1 MAGPLSGV
9 RVLDLSWIIAG
20 PYTGRLLADFGAQVI
35 KVESRNRMD
44 IGRANRTPLY
54 GELPGDANSNPDTGG
69 YFQDV
74 NAGKLSCTLNLATD
88 SGRELLRQLVAVS
101 DVTICNLGGD
111 QYERWGI
118 GYEVA
123 RELNPGVIMLNLPS
137 MESSGERT
145 GWRGFGDMFVGIA
158 GLKSVSGH
166 EGEPPLLWGHNYAD
180 FSSNPFHAAV
190 AIMAALLQRDRTGEG
205 QFIEV
210 SQYES
215 TMALI
220 GPALLQHS
228 LTGEAPQPAG
238 NRDALASPHNFYR
251 CSGEDSW
258 CAIAV
263 ETDEQWQSLV
273 ELSGLAHLDRAA
285 FASVEGRRA
294 AEVVIDEEIEGWTR
308 GWKRQE
314 LADELQARGVPA
326 GPFQKIDEIVH
337 QDPTLSEQHFERLPH
352 PVGRD
357 FLVHRNP
364 IRTRRQPPET
374 RLGPLIGEHTFEVL
388 SEVLGLSADEIANYA
403 AQDALE

>member
-88 SGRELLRQLVAVS
+88 SGRELLRQLVAIS

-137 MESSGERT
+137 MESSGART

-228 LTGEAPQPAG
+228 LTGEAAQPAG

-263 ETDEQWQSLV
+263 ETDEQWQALV
-273 ELSGLAHLDRAA
+273 ALSGLTDLERAE
-285 FASVEGRRA
+285 FASVVGRRA
-294 AEVVIDEEIEGWTR
+294 AEAEIDETIEGWTR
-308 GWKRQE
+308 GWERQE
-314 LADELQARGVPA
+314 LADALQACGVPA
-326 GPFQKIDEIVH
+326 GPFQKMDEIVYH
-337 QDPTLSEQHFERLPH
+337 DPTLSEEHFERLPH

>member
-35 KVESRNRMD
+35 KIESRNRMD

-145 GWRGFGDMFVGIA
+145 GWRGVGDMFVGIA

-166 EGEPPLLWGHNYAD
+166 EGEPPLLWGH
-180 FSSNPFHAAV
+180 
-190 AIMAALLQRDRTGEG
+190 G
-205 QFIEV
+205 
-210 SQYES
+210 
-215 TMALI
+215 
-220 GPALLQHS
+220 
-228 LTGEAPQPAG
+228 
-238 NRDALASPHNFYR
+238 
-251 CSGEDSW
+251 C
-258 CAIAV
+258 
-263 ETDEQWQSLV
+263 
-273 ELSGLAHLDRAA
+273 
-285 FASVEGRRA
+285 
-294 AEVVIDEEIEGWTR
+294 
-308 GWKRQE
+308 
-314 LADELQARGVPA
+314 
-326 GPFQKIDEIVH
+326 
-337 QDPTLSEQHFERLPH
+337 
-352 PVGRD
+352 
-357 FLVHRNP
+357 
-364 IRTRRQPPET
+364 
-374 RLGPLIGEHTFEVL
+374 
-388 SEVLGLSADEIANYA
+388 
-403 AQDALE
+403 